1 MASTRSKNLKLDYNL
16 EQRKHKESRQFV
28 EYKYK
33 FKNPNPAYPGLGFTP
48 TQIPASDMSHNPVT
62 IESQLFGI
70 GANDLV
76 NNRIIE
82 KPDYKNMDFLTL
94 IPERKNI
101 LPKEFVLDKYQRPL
115 A

>member
-48 TQIPASDMSHNPVT
+48 HKYLLVT
-62 IESQLFGI
+62 CHI
-70 GANDLV
+70 
-76 NNRIIE
+76 
-82 KPDYKNMDFLTL
+82 TL
-94 IPERKNI
+94 
-101 LPKEFVLDKYQRPL
+101 
-115 A
+115 